1 LTSAGLRR
9 GGYGR
14 RRRLDNRG
22 PVIARRR
29 RSDSNIDVN
38 VLQIDPTLGEEEGE
52 DRRNRD
58 DYQADDE
65 GQRQPGEAQVVYVP
79 ARLGEKFLQIR
90 AALDL
95 TQQSML
101 ERLDLP
107 PEFSQSNI
115 SAYERGT
122 KEPPIFVIM
131 KYAEVANVW
140 IDVLVED
147 SLDLPHII
155 PSKQK
160 HEGLKR
166 KRR

>member
-1 LTSAGLRR
+1 M
-9 GGYGR
+9 GR
-14 RRRLDNRG
+14 ASRKR
-22 PVIARRR
+22 
-29 RSDSNIDVN
+29 
-38 VLQIDPTLGEEEGE
+38 
-52 DRRNRD
+52 
-58 DYQADDE
+58 
-65 GQRQPGEAQVVYVP
+65 YVP

-90 AALDL
+90 SSLNL

-101 ERLDLP
+101 ERLNLP

-140 IDVLVED
+140 IDVLVRD

-155 PSKQK
+155 PSKRK

-166 KRR
+166 RRA

>member
-1 LTSAGLRR
+1 M
-9 GGYGR
+9 GR
-14 RRRLDNRG
+14 ASRKR
-22 PVIARRR
+22 
-29 RSDSNIDVN
+29 
-38 VLQIDPTLGEEEGE
+38 
-52 DRRNRD
+52 
-58 DYQADDE
+58 
-65 GQRQPGEAQVVYVP
+65 YVP

-90 AALDL
+90 AALNL

-101 ERLDLP
+101 ERLVLP

-122 KEPPIFVIM
+122 KEPPIFIIM

-140 IDVLVED
+140 IDVLVRD

-155 PSKQK
+155 PSKSK

-166 KRR
+166 KRG